1 MCEPLR
7 EGLQRIARNPPR
19 TRRHCGWVW
28 RGRGLGAKSPVRR
41 GGHAQARP
49 PPLSGNTLFPEMH
62 ARPFARPYLWGMET
76 IVNRVAES
84 GLINLNLEE
93 FLPTDVVVFDL
104 QPFLYMGL
112 MLKEK
117 DYRAALPAQ
126 DWEVYRDR
134 DVLLTCSAD
143 AIIPVWAYMLAA
155 SFLQPVARRMAMGK
169 VEEARLRLML
179 DRINSLDVQPYA
191 GQRVVVKGCGDTP
204 IPDEAY
210 AAITFRL
217 RPVVKSLM
225 YGEPCSTVPIFKQ
238 KIG

>member
-1 MCEPLR
+1 
-7 EGLQRIARNPPR
+7 
-19 TRRHCGWVW
+19 
-28 RGRGLGAKSPVRR
+28 
-41 GGHAQARP
+41 
-49 PPLSGNTLFPEMH
+49 
-62 ARPFARPYLWGMET
+62 MET

-84 GLINLNLEE
+84 GLITLNLDE